1 MDEIAKDV
9 TSILVLIVGVAT
21 IAVLVQNASGTASVI
36 QAGASG
42 FSTALS
48 TAMGNGGGGFGGS
61 AMGIPGI
68 GG

>member
-36 QAGASG
+36 SAGAQG

-48 TAMGNGGGGFGGS
+48 TAMGNGNGSTFNGATLGG
-61 AMGIPGI
+61 
-68 GG
+68 

>member
-1 MDEIAKDV
+1 MDEIAKDI

-42 FSTALS
+42 FSQALS
-48 TAMGNGGGGFGGS
+48 TAMGTGNGNTFNGATLGG
-61 AMGIPGI
+61 
-68 GG
+68 